1 MLSTRIP
8 SVKDTYFQHKVL
20 TKVFG
25 KPTYESLQT
34 LETEIKANA
43 GSVPSTAGGGAN
55 GHLSMIL
62 SPARYATLQGTI
74 AWIQPANPG
83 AFVPPVPAGTA
94 AQIEAA
100 RDVWREAN
108 QAFALGQA
116 TEKAFSCSDRGV
128 NRPDLHPR
136 PT

>member
-1 MLSTRIP
+1 MLSSRIP
-8 SVKDTYFQHKVL
+8 SVKDTYFHHKVL

-34 LETEIKANA
+34 LETEIKVNA

-55 GHLSMIL
+55 GHLGMIL

-74 AWIQPANPG
+74 AWVQPANPG
-83 AFVPPVPAGTA
+83 AFVPPLLGTA

-100 RDVWREAN
+100 RDVWRDEN

-116 TEKAFSCSDRGV
+116 SE
-128 NRPDLHPR
+128 
-136 PT
+136 